1 MSAWMKGCGVTAS
14 AVLTMALLASAP
26 ATASEEASDQASMSS
41 AVTLASVMAQDPDLG
56 RGGELYATCE
66 ACHQASGAGV
76 KDGSVPHIAGQHY
89 GYVAAQL
96 VNFRLQYRGDER
108 MQHFVAG
115 NTFSDPQAIADVAAY
130 VAALPPAPRP
140 AAASAMASKRG
151 GRLFKE
157 ICSQCHSND
166 GQGNATLGVPRIAG
180 QYPAYLSRRI
190 RAIMMRDEHYS
201 NAMVPMLVDDLS
213 DEDVEAVASYVAS
226 LITPAPAPEMP
237 RE

>member
-1 MSAWMKGCGVTAS
+1 MSK
-14 AVLTMALLASAP
+14 
-26 ATASEEASDQASMSS
+26 
-41 AVTLASVMAQDPDLG
+41 AVTLASVMAQEPDLG
-56 RGGELYATCE
+56 RGGELYATCQ
-66 ACHQASGAGV
+66 ACHQENGSGV

-96 VNFRLQYRGDER
+96 VNFRLQYRGNER

-115 NTFSDPQAIADVAAY
+115 NTFSNPQAIADVAAY
-130 VAALPPAPRP
+130 VAALQPAPRP
-140 AAASAMASKRG
+140 AAATVTASKRG
-151 GRLFKE
+151 ARLFSE

-180 QYPAYLSRRI
+180 QYPAYLARRI

-201 NAMVPMLVDDLS
+201 NVLVPMLVDELS
-213 DEDVEAVASYVAS
+213 DEDIEAVAGYVAS
-226 LITPAPAPEMP
+226 LITPVPARETP